1 MRAGTYIKWLLQREL
16 RMTIGYVVFL
26 LPISGVA
33 GLCRQ
38 SLPTVVYTK
47 EYSHKYTVTHPP
59 QHLPRLTK
67 GFTVT
72 FGLYLL

>member
-1 MRAGTYIKWLLQREL
+1 MKVLVLGRKEEWNEKGLGKEKREL

-26 LPISGVA
+26 LPISWVA

-47 EYSHKYTVTHPP
+47 EY
-59 QHLPRLTK
+59 
-67 GFTVT
+67 
-72 FGLYLL
+72 